1 MSGLII
7 QKYGGTSVGNI
18 NRIKKVAERIVR
30 TRKTGVDVV
39 VVVSAMA
46 GETDKLLDMVR
57 QISPS
62 PKRREVDLLLSSGER
77 ISSALLSIALDNI
90 GCPSVSMTGRQIGL
104 LTDGTHTRARIKQ
117 IDTERAKQVLKNKH
131 VIVVAGFQGINERGD
146 VTTLGRG
153 GSDTSAVALAVA
165 LGAEKCEIY
174 TDVDGVFTAD
184 PNIVPN
190 ARKLDRVSYD
200 EMLEMASLGA
210 QVLQI
215 RCVEF
220 CKKNN
225 LPLIVKSS
233 LADDS
238 TGTLICEEDPNMEQP
253 VVSGIM
259 SDKNQAKITIKGV
272 PDQPGVAS
280 NIFTALAG
288 ESLSVDMIIQNIS
301 AEEQTDI
308 SFTLAQAD
316 MGEAMTIV
324 KRIATEIKANKVD
337 SDSAICKVSIVGAGM
352 RSHPGVA
359 SKMFEALSRENINIM
374 MISTSE
380 IRVSCVIDEKYAELA
395 VRVLHDAFHLESE
408 STESGI
414 SNGAQSA

>member
-30 TRKTGVDVV
+30 TRKTGVDVM

-233 LADDS
+233 LTDDS

-272 PDQPGVAS
+272 PDQPGIAS
-280 NIFTALAG
+280 SIFTALAD

-301 AEEQTDI
+301 AEGHTDI

-324 KRIATEIKANKVD
+324 KRIAAEIKAKKVD
-337 SDSAICKVSIVGAGM
+337 SDLTICKVSIVGAGM

-395 VRVLHDAFHLESE
+395 IRVLHDAFHLESE

>member
-233 LADDS
+233 LTDDS

-272 PDQPGVAS
+272 PDQPGIAS
-280 NIFTALAG
+280 SIFTALAD
-288 ESLSVDMIIQNIS
+288 ESLSVDMIIQNSS
-301 AEEQTDI
+301 AEGQTDI

-316 MGEAMTIV
+316 MSEAMSIV
-324 KRIATEIKANKVD
+324 KRAATEIKAKKVD
-337 SDSAICKVSIVGAGM
+337 SDSTICKVSIVGAGM

-380 IRVSCVIDEKYAELA
+380 IRVSCVIDEKYAKLG

-408 STESGI
+408 SAGSDI